1 MAISKITTTSITD
14 GTIATADIAD
24 SAISTAKIADDAVT
38 SAKATGVGGGTIVVQ
53 AKNNSSQTISNTTT
67 TKLTVDTEII
77 DTASEFD
84 PSTSRYTPA
93 NGHYVMFIEYAGY
106 PAGSSARGFS
116 FKVYKNGSSVYSSN
130 MYSNNNAHFFG
141 NSDNNGKTI
150 TYYFEQT
157 TATDYYEFYV
167 YANTNSV
174 NWNSS
179 ELRLTVF
186 KK

>member
-1 MAISKITTTSITD
+1 MAIIKITSTSITD

-24 SAISTAKIADDAVT
+24 GAVT
-38 SAKATGVGGGTIVVQ
+38 AAKATGVGGGTLVLQ
-53 AKNNSSQTISNTTT
+53 ADNNGSQQLSDSTT
-67 TKLTVDTEII
+67 TKINVGTEVIDTE
-77 DTASEFD
+77 SKFD

-93 NGHYVMFIEYAGY
+93 NGHYVMFIEYMGY
-106 PAGSSARGFS
+106 PMGSTARGFS
-116 FKVYKNGSSVYSSN
+116 FMIYKNGSAVFSSN

-174 NWNSS
+174 TWKSTD
-179 ELRLTVF
+179 LRLTVF

>member
-1 MAISKITTTSITD
+1 MAISKIKTTSILD
-14 GTIATADIAD
+14 ATIATADIAD

-38 SAKATGVGGGTIVVQ
+38 SAKATGVGGGTIVLQVD
-53 AKNNSSQTISNTTT
+53 NNGSQTISNTTT
-67 TKLTVDTEII
+67 TKLNVGTEVI
-77 DTASEFD
+77 DIESKFD

-93 NGHYVMFIEYAGY
+93 NGHYVMFIEYMGY
-106 PAGSSARGFS
+106 PVGSTARGFS
-116 FKVYKNGSSVYSSN
+116 FMIYKNGSAVFSSN

>member
-1 MAISKITTTSITD
+1 MALSKIQSASITTNAVGPTQLNEGANYD
-14 GTIATADIAD
+14 FTGT
-24 SAISTAKIADDAVT
+24 V
-38 SAKATGVGGGTIVVQ
+38 TGVGGGTIVIKK
-53 AKNNSSQTISNTTT
+53 KNNGSQDLSDATT
-67 TKLTVDTEII
+67 TKINVGTEII

-93 NGHYVMFIEYAGY
+93 NGHYVMIIEYMGY
-106 PAGSSARGFS
+106 PVGSSARGFS
-116 FKVYKNGSSVYSSN
+116 FMIYKNGSSVFSSN
-130 MYSNNNAHFFG
+130 MYSNNSAHFFG

-157 TATDYYEFYV
+157 TATDYYEFYI

-179 ELRLTVF
+179 DIRLTVF